1 MECFILLRLPEVIS
15 RQVLT
20 EWLLFMHM
28 VKLDTAVCNYKTR
41 EKYLNL
47 AYGRDTTF
55 TMESSRQE
63 QKLNSL
69 LNWAVSRNAQ
79 LDGIHLA
86 GKHNCSDGLLER
98 FLTMTGPTVR
108 WIDSCGERGRHGVC
122 SAQRQQLLLEIADA
136 CPNIRTL
143 KIQDLDGTV
152 LWDESLIDL
161 TRKLQQLTSLELFGV
176 GHSKQGLASALNNC
190 RCLKALLVGS
200 VHPVLPVEVALPS
213 MEVIVAGSDN
223 MTDAVLLAMGER
235 CAKLEKLVMF
245 TTMSSINIHS
255 VTDAG
260 VRAVL
265 QGCPLLCKTDAEYA
279 GGISIE
285 LRVELARRSNFT
297 TMTLRQWYNMSPP
310 LAQGL
315 LSVSPNLT
323 ELNLSGCSWL
333 TDATLARCAQH
344 CPPLETFVMRGCGT
358 VNHVGVRALVSKVG
372 STLRTIDLDGCS
384 RLGDETIQAIAEHC
398 PLLRQ
403 ITYPPNV
410 TAAADAF
417 LNRGCPLLLCRK
429 MSTIQ

>member
-20 EWLLFMHM
+20 EWLLFGHV
-28 VKLDTAVCNYKTR
+28 VKLDTAICNYKTR

-63 QKLNSL
+63 RKLNSL

-122 SAQRQQLLLEIADA
+122 NAQRQQLLLEIADA

-176 GHSKQGLASALNNC
+176 GHSKQGLASALTNC
-190 RCLKALLVGS
+190 RCLKALLVNS
-200 VHPVLPVEVALPS
+200 VHPVLPAEVALPS
-213 MEVIVAGSDN
+213 MKSIVAGSGN
-223 MTDAVLLAMGER
+223 MTDAVLVAIAER

-245 TTMSSINIHS
+245 TSKYHKHS
-255 VTDAG
+255 
-260 VRAVL
+260 
-265 QGCPLLCKTDAEYA
+265 
-279 GGISIE
+279 
-285 LRVELARRSNFT
+285 
-297 TMTLRQWYNMSPP
+297 
-310 LAQGL
+310 
-315 LSVSPNLT
+315 LS
-323 ELNLSGCSWL
+323 
-333 TDATLARCAQH
+333 
-344 CPPLETFVMRGCGT
+344 
-358 VNHVGVRALVSKVG
+358 
-372 STLRTIDLDGCS
+372 DGCWS
-384 RLGDETIQAIAEHC
+384 ARG
-398 PLLRQ
+398 
-403 ITYPPNV
+403 
-410 TAAADAF
+410 AAM
-417 LNRGCPLLLCRK
+417 LSTVVQNRRRACGRH
-429 MSTIQ
+429 QH